1 MFNIEKKFDKKQ
13 ILCYTNHVKKERW
26 LFSMCVIIICFT
38 SLLFITVML
47 YFYLVLADSNN
58 KKMKV
63 TKEDIANCKAR
74 ILVLEY
80 MEKHNIDTLNINDIL
95 TIFPISN
102 NEVKK
107 ND

>member
-1 MFNIEKKFDKKQ
+1 
-13 ILCYTNHVKKERW
+13 
-26 LFSMCVIIICFT
+26 MCVIIICFT

-58 KKMKV
+58 TKTRV

-80 MEKHNIDTLNINDIL
+80 MEKHNIDTLNIDDIL
-95 TIFPISN
+95 TIFPIN
-102 NEVKK
+102 YKK
-107 ND
+107 GGEND